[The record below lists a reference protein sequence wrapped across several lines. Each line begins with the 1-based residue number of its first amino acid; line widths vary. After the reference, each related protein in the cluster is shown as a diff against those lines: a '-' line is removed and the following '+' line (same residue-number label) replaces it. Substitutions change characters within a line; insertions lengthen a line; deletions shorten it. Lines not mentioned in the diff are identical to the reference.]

1 MGEAESIKHFGLT
14 VPGLVF
20 ERRLKKKTPTGSP
33 PPKPKGREGM
43 VGSRLGLVV
52 ENEKRLI
59 RVRRSR
65 FLKSE

>member
-20 ERRLKKKTPTGSP
+20 ERRLKKKPHRVP